1 MRQYWLIVRYVPGM
15 PADEL
20 AGARVYWSLPLDG
33 SPAGRLH
40 DASMRTIA
48 AGTLPSCPHPD
59 QLFFWYLPAG
69 LLTCAECTSDLLEAA
84 DRDQP
89 GCHSCGGPATALATW
104 VAGGIPCIGPLCEP
118 CQRAGLVPLIPN

>member
-1 MRQYWLIVRYVPGM
+1 M

-33 SPAGRLH
+33 SPAGRLR
-40 DASMRTIA
+40 DASARTIA

-69 LLTCAECTSDLLEAA
+69 LLTCAECTSDLLETA

-89 GCHSCGGPATALATW
+89 DCHSCGAPATALATW
-104 VAGGIPCIGPLCEP
+104 VARGIPCIGPLCEP
-118 CQRAGLVPLIPN
+118 CQHAGLIPLIPN